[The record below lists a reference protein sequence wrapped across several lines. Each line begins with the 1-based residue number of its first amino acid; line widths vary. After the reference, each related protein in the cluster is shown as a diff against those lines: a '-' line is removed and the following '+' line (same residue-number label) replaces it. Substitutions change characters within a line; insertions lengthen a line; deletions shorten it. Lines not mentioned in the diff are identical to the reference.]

1 MNVDVNTLNLE
12 EIEVS
17 HCAPKGDQDDQ
28 ARSDIGR
35 FENIFLL
42 TVLTKTSI
50 VEVAARKDTL
60 DDLNFVQ
67 SAFRHK
73 TNSRGENERNPS
85 VKE

>member
-17 HCAPKGDQDDQ
+17 HCAPKGDQEDQ
-28 ARSDIGR
+28 GRSDIGR

-42 TVLTKTSI
+42 TKTSI
-50 VEVAARKDTL
+50 VELAARKDTL
-60 DDLNFVQ
+60 DDLIFVQ
-67 SAFRHK
+67 PAFLHK

-85 VKE
+85 VRE